1 MNPSTEPSRRRF
13 LRRASHLGALAAGA
27 TSALA
32 LPMVATPARAMLAGP
47 RRLSLVHTHTG
58 EKLALV
64 FAVDA
69 HYAPAALSALDHFLR
84 DHYSGIVG
92 SIDPQLFD
100 LLYRAQQSLGHE
112 GPFEIISGYR
122 AGATNERLR
131 ESRGGGVARRSL
143 HLEGRAIDLR
153 LPGVPLVDL
162 RDAALALRAGGVG
175 FYPRE
180 RFVHIDT
187 GRVRRW

>member
-1 MNPSTEPSRRRF
+1 MSRLPEPPRRRF

-27 TSALA
+27 SSALA

-69 HYAPAALSALDHFLR
+69 HYAPSALSALDHFLR

-92 SIDPQLFD
+92 SMDPQLFD
-100 LLYRAQQSLGHE
+100 LMFRVQQTLGHD
-112 GPFEIISGYR
+112 GAFEIVSGYR
-122 AGATNERLR
+122 AGATNDWLR
-131 ESRGGGVARRSL
+131 ESRGGGVARHSL

-153 LPGVPLVDL
+153 LPGVPLADL

-180 RFVHIDT
+180 RFVHLDT

>member
-1 MNPSTEPSRRRF
+1 MKPLSDPPRRHF
-13 LRRASHLGALAAGA
+13 LRRASRLGALAAGA

-32 LPMVATPARAMLAGP
+32 LPMVASPARAMLAGP

-69 HYAPAALSALDHFLR
+69 HYSPAALGALDHFLR
-84 DHYSGIVG
+84 DHYSGIAG

-100 LLYRAQQSLGHE
+100 LMYLVQQALGQE

-122 AGATNERLR
+122 AAATNDWLR
-131 ESRGGGVARRSL
+131 ESRGGGVARNSL
-143 HLEGRAIDLR
+143 HLQGRAIDLR
-153 LPGVPLVDL
+153 LPGVPLADL
-162 RDAALALRAGGVG
+162 RDAAVELRAGGVG